1 MSAFAKLPVR
11 MTVRD
16 FLGWESGDGL
26 RYELVDGEPHAMAP
40 AGTIHGFLQNEL
52 GSMIRNHLREHRPGC
67 AAIANP
73 GVVPHLLSAHNVRIP
88 DLAVTCTKLVPGQ
101 AILSDP
107 VLLIEILSP
116 SNQAQTWSN
125 VRAYTSIPSVQEILV
140 LHTARVA
147 VELLRRAADGAWPDE
162 PTVVGDGV
170 MTLSSIGFALKLAD
184 LYAQTGLAA

>member
-52 GSMIRNHLREHRPGC
+52 GRLIGNHLRERRPRC

-88 DLAVTCTKLVPGQ
+88 DLAVTCAKLAPGQ

-147 VELLRRAADGAWPDE
+147 AELLRRTADGAWPDE
-162 PTVVGDGV
+162 PTVAGGGV
-170 MTLSSIGFALKLAD
+170 MTLSSIGFELQLAD